1 MNHQWDGM
9 SCWGLGLLLVA
20 WNSTWFKSCLKKK
33 KITIKTTPTSIWQ
46 SFSSKAVAHQHW
58 IWWHNVSTNA
68 VFQPPLTRTANCC
81 PLKMQSSFSLTQALM
96 LTNELPAIAE
106 TLGLK
111 RSSKHMNHN
120 QSIRQSIIN
129 PASSAAERTDASA
142 ISWLEPAAA
151 ASGGELGL
159 VNDAVVN

>member
-1 MNHQWDGM
+1 
-9 SCWGLGLLLVA
+9 
-20 WNSTWFKSCLKKK
+20 
-33 KITIKTTPTSIWQ
+33 
-46 SFSSKAVAHQHW
+46 
-58 IWWHNVSTNA
+58 
-68 VFQPPLTRTANCC
+68 
-81 PLKMQSSFSLTQALM
+81 M

>member
-1 MNHQWDGM
+1 M
-9 SCWGLGLLLVA
+9 LGFGVA
-20 WNSTWFKSCLKKK
+20 ACCLKFNMIQVMFEKK

-111 RSSKHMNHN
+111 RSGKHMNHN